1 MGKYIAIEGIDGAGK
16 TTICQLLS
24 KELKN
29 SILIREPSDFDIG
42 NFIRESLKSK
52 KGFMKNSFVSTLLFF
67 ADRISMRDEIRKM
80 KEKFDYIISDRC
92 FLSTYAYQ
100 KALIKSEEEKK
111 LFEKIFKEFLKLIE
125 MPDAIIILDVDIEV
139 ALERIEKEGK
149 GKDLYENKE
158 FLKEVLENYRNLDLE
173 IENVYLVDAS
183 RSIEE
188 VKEDV
193 KKVISLL

>member
-29 SILIREPSDFDIG
+29 SILIKEPSDFDIG
-42 NFIRESLKSK
+42 NFIRESLKNK
-52 KGFMKNSFVSTLLFF
+52 KEFMKNSFVSTLLFF

-149 GKDLYENKE
+149 SKDLYESKE
-158 FLKEVLENYRNLDLE
+158 FLKEVLENYRNLDLD

-183 RSIEE
+183 RSVEE